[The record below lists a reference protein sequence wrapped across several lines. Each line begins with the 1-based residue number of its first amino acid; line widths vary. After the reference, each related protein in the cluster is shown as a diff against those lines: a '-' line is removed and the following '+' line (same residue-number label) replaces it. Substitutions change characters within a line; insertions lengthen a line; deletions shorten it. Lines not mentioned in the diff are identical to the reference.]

1 MNKWTDGEGA
11 TADKADDV
19 EWNKKN
25 WCEVGRQEAQI
36 RCNSWWLAEQMVCWH
51 SLWANEEP
59 VQPYPCQQQHDNT
72 DGQAQ
77 QQPVP
82 KVDAV
87 AVRVNPEFKDSK
99 HDPYMDW
106 DIFISFLLLFS
117 FSAAHAHTLSMCGAP
132 LTGSGTLRRWGWA
145 TCRAACWCLRCWRSR
160 RCRCTWLYKSSGPV
174 EPCWEPQADIQQP
187 AGQHRGR
194 NSPSEAA
201 LVALLLGV
209 AEEVVKVCCCRESCV
224 SSSNSGIRNL
234 D

>member
-1 MNKWTDGEGA
+1 MIGNLITAVLMNKWTDGEGA

-36 RCNSWWLAEQMVCWH
+36 LCNSWWLAEQMVCWH

-99 HDPYMDW
+99 HNPYMDW
-106 DIFISFLLLFS
+106 DIFYFLPPFIFLFCS
-117 FSAAHAHTLSMCGAP
+117 SRSYAQHVRRTTHWFRYSEKMRLGDVP
-132 LTGSGTLRRWGWA
+132 GSVLMPPM
-145 TCRAACWCLRCWRSR
+145 L
-160 RCRCTWLYKSSGPV
+160 
-174 EPCWEPQADIQQP
+174 
-187 AGQHRGR
+187 
-194 NSPSEAA
+194 
-201 LVALLLGV
+201 
-209 AEEVVKVCCCRESCV
+209 EE
-224 SSSNSGIRNL
+224 
-234 D
+234 